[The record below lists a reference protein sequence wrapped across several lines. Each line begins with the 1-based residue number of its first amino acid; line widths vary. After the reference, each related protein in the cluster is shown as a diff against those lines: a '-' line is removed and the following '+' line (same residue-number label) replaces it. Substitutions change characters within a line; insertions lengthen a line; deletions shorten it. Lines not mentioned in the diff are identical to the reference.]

1 MSPLVTRTY
10 RAVLAFVCVLVL
22 VDRAAQ
28 AEPVRAEGTPQEISA
43 GVLRN
48 FPPEYIT
55 DETTGAPGGFAVE
68 LMDVVAR
75 TAGLRVRYVPF
86 DDWSSLNEAFRKGKI
101 DVVPSMGIA
110 EERKEAMDFTSPT
123 DAFHIHIFV
132 RSTTEDIGRLEDL
145 RGRNVAVVATNVGQT
160 LMQRYGRANPVVFDS
175 LDAAL
180 LSLLSANTDALIYPE
195 PPVLLITRKSGIE
208 ERIKPVGPPLIEVKR
223 AIAVGKGKAD
233 LRAKLDA
240 AVQAVVA
247 TPQYRELYARWYG
260 TPKPYWDARRVTIA
274 AAGVLALVIILF
286 SVGHYA
292 SMRRLN
298 RELKTTLARQQD
310 VEASLREGETRYRHL
325 VESAHDWIWEV
336 DRNAVYT
343 YASPHVREL
352 LGYEPAE
359 VIGKTPF
366 DLMPA
371 AEAQRVRAIF
381 TEIAAERR
389 PFRNLDNI
397 NLHKDGSAVI
407 LETNGM
413 PIIDAGGSLRGYRG
427 MVRDISERKRYM
439 DMLHESEERYR
450 LLVEL
455 SPEAV
460 VVHSDGRIVYSNP
473 AGANLFGAP
482 DPELLVGKPVR
493 ELVHPDSWDRF
504 AHRAWQILEQK
515 EHVAPAELL
524 YRRLDGR
531 VFTGESWG
539 VPITFSG
546 KPASLA
552 SIRDVTDR
560 KQAEEERVRLASVI
574 EQSGEMV
581 VMTDRGGSI
590 EYVNPAFSRITGY
603 AAEDVVGK
611 TPAILNSGRQSAEFY
626 QELWDTLSGGRT
638 WRGQFVN
645 RKKDGTLF
653 EEEAT
658 ISPVKNAAGE
668 VTHYVAVK
676 RDVTEQLKI
685 EKQLSQAQKMEA
697 IGTMAGGIAHDFNNI
712 LGAISGYTE
721 LSLAKTPSDSRVA
734 YYLQQIQTASQRAIN
749 LVKQILEFSRQTE
762 NERIPLSLTP
772 LVKEAAR
779 MLREIIPATIEIR
792 LNLRA
797 EADTILADATQIYQ
811 ILMNLCTN
819 AYQAMKEKGGVLEI
833 LLEGIAVG
841 EDPADELRGL
851 DPGRYVRMTI
861 RDTGEGIDPVIVKR
875 IFDPFFTTK
884 KVGEGTGLGLSVV
897 HGIVRN
903 YGGKITVE
911 SRLGEGSSFSVYL
924 PRIRDAREESPRE
937 APRPNVGGQGR
948 ILLVDDEAMLASLT
962 KEMLEDRGYTV
973 AALTDGVAALEAFR
987 ADPDR
992 FDLVI
997 TDQTMPEMTG
1007 LEFAASITAIRPEI
1021 PVILCTGFLDSAIEE
1036 RTAKAGVRAVA
1047 AKPVRMRRLLEMIQ
1061 DLLAPPR
1068 TEIVRRDEGAHTDHR

>member
-1 MSPLVTRTY
+1 MMPAVTGPY
-10 RAVLAFVCVLVL
+10 RAVLAFACVLVFAGL
-22 VDRAAQ
+22 PVQAAALN
-28 AEPVRAEGTPQEISA
+28 AEAAPAEIAA
-43 GVLRN
+43 GILRN
-48 FPPEYIT
+48 FPPEYVT
-55 DETTGAPGGFAVE
+55 DEKTGKPGGFAVE
-68 LMDVVAR
+68 LMDAVAKK
-75 TAGLRVRYVPF
+75 AGLGVRYVPF
-86 DDWSSLNEAFRKGKI
+86 DGWPSLNKALQEGRI
-101 DVVPSMGIA
+101 DVVPGMGIA
-110 EERKEAMDFTSPT
+110 EERKDAMDFTAPT

-132 RSTTEDIGRLEDL
+132 RGTTADIRGLDDL
-145 RGRNVAVVATNVGQT
+145 RGRNVAVVATNIGQA
-160 LMQRYGRANPVVFDS
+160 LMQKYGRANPVVFDS

-180 LSLLSANTDALIYPE
+180 LSLLSGNTDALVYPE

-208 ERIKPVGPPLIEVKR
+208 ERIKPAGEPLLEVKR

-233 LRAKLDA
+233 LRARLDT

-247 TPQYRELYARWYG
+247 TPKYRELYARWYG
-260 TPKPYWDARRVTIA
+260 TPKPYWNARRVTIA
-274 AAGVLALVIILF
+274 AAGALALVIVLF
-286 SVGHYA
+286 SAGHYA
-292 SMRRLN
+292 SIRRLN
-298 RELKTTLARQQD
+298 RELRKTLARQKD
-310 VEASLREGETRYRHL
+310 VEASLRESETRYRHL

-336 DRNAVYT
+336 DQNAVYT
-343 YASPHVREL
+343 YASPHIREL

-366 DLMPA
+366 DFMSA
-371 AEAQRVRAIF
+371 AEARRVRALF
-381 TEIAAERR
+381 EAIAAERR
-389 PFRNLDNI
+389 PFRNLENI
-397 NLHKDGSAVI
+397 NLHRDGFPVI
-407 LETNGM
+407 LETNGT

-427 MVRDISERKRYM
+427 MDRDISERRKYL

-455 SPEAV
+455 SPEAI
-460 VVHSDGRIVYSNP
+460 VVHSEGTVVYINP

-482 DPELLVGKPVR
+482 APEALLGKPVR
-493 ELVHPDSWDRF
+493 EFVHPDSWDRF
-504 AHRAWQILEQK
+504 AGRMRQILEKK
-515 EHVAPAELL
+515 EHVPPAELL

-539 VPITFSG
+539 VPITFAG

-560 KQAEEERVRLASVI
+560 KQAEEDRVRLASAI
-574 EQSGEMV
+574 EQSGEIV
-581 VMTDRGGSI
+581 VMTDRAGSI

-603 AAEDVVGK
+603 TAEDAVGK
-611 TPAILNSGRQSAEFY
+611 NLAMLKSGRQSEEFY
-626 QELWDTLSGGRT
+626 QEMWDTLTGGRT
-638 WRGQFVN
+638 WRGHFVN
-645 RKKDGTLF
+645 RKKDGSLF

-668 VTHYVAVK
+668 ITHYVAVK

-721 LSLAKTPSDSRVA
+721 LSLAKTPVDSRVK
-734 YYLQQIQTASQRAIN
+734 YYLEQIHTAGQRAIN

-762 NERIPLSLTP
+762 KERIPLSLTP
-772 LVKEAAR
+772 LIKEAAKL
-779 MLREIIPATIEIR
+779 LREIMPATIEIR

-797 EADTILADATQIYQ
+797 EADTVLADATQIYQ

-833 LLEGIAVG
+833 LLDGREIG

-851 DPGRYVRMTI
+851 SPGRYVALTV

-884 KVGEGTGLGLSVV
+884 KIGEGTGLGLSVV
-897 HGIVRN
+897 HGIVKS

-911 SRLGEGSSFSVYL
+911 SRLGEGSSFHVYF
-924 PRIRDAREESPRE
+924 PRIREVREESPRE
-937 APRPNVGGQGR
+937 AQRPSVGGQAS
-948 ILLVDDEAMLASLT
+948 IMLVDDEAMLASLT
-962 KEMLEDRGYTV
+962 KEMLEDRGYAV
-973 AALTDGVAALEAFR
+973 AALTDSVAALETFR
-987 ADPDR
+987 ADPGR

-1007 LEFAASITAIRPEI
+1007 LDFAASITAIRPDI

-1036 RTAKAGVRAVA
+1036 RTAKAGIRAVV
-1047 AKPVRMRRLLEMIQ
+1047 AKPVRMKRLLEMIQ
-1061 DLLAPPR
+1061 DLLNPAMR
-1068 TEIVRRDEGAHTDHR
+1068 S